1 MAQDKK
7 LNNYGMAALFAN
19 VNAKAW
25 EQEGDANKLSGPIQ
39 ELLKKAVK
47 NGWHMKRV
55 KKTSSTKKQ
64 LRIITDKALA
74 YSLAFIQR

>member
-1 MAQDKK
+1 MYQSLVAQDKK

-47 NGWHMKRV
+47 NG
-55 KKTSSTKKQ
+55 
-64 LRIITDKALA
+64 
-74 YSLAFIQR
+74 